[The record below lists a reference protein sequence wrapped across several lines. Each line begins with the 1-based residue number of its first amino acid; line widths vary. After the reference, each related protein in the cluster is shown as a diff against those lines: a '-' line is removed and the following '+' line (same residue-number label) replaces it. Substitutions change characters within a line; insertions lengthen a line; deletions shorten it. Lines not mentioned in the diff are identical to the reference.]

1 MSRTA
6 IVLLWCAAL
15 TVAASLLV
23 AVDIRTRDPDSTLYT
38 KLASAL
44 ADRPVSRW
52 IAPEWGGAWDQHG
65 LFREHPVG
73 ILIPSVLAI
82 RAGFPREQAPYAVN
96 MLYQAAVIVL
106 IPLVAG
112 ALVRRAEA
120 HALASVLQL
129 LPIAFVYRIRG
140 NQEHPLLM
148 CFLALIYG
156 AHLARSTRAWIGMP
170 LMIAALCFLVLVKGA
185 FAMFAIVAAAL
196 WLLIVPAP
204 EGTNHRGWLGL
215 AIAVASAGDGDRLRS
230 GVRADDGGVVSAVLS
245 IDAAGRVD
253 EPSRSARHPA
263 RRRQRRVVPG
273 SARMVRRSVESRRGG
288 SGLGL
293 DAIDAELVDDWRR
306 RRQVRADDSP
316 RACLVAAR
324 HRRVRRRAQ
333 PRQRPGRALH
343 LSDLLHH
350 RRRRVRHRRPLQRA
364 RPRVRRIRRP
374 SPLAADRGLVCDF
387 APHPCK
393 PSREGLVACPR

>member
-215 AIAVASAGDGDRLRS
+215 AIAVASAGVMAIGYEAAYVRTTGESFLQFYRSTRLGGSMSLRDPRVIPHAVVNAVWYLGRLAWFAAPWSLVAAAAVWVWMRS
-230 GVRADDGGVVSAVLS
+230 TLS
-245 IDAAGRVD
+245 SSMTGDAAGRFAPMTRRALAWSLLVIAVFVAVL
-253 EPSRSARHPA
+253 SPA
-263 RRRQRRVVPG
+263 N
-273 SARMVRRSVESRRGG
+273 
-288 SGLGL
+288 
-293 DAIDAELVDDWRR
+293 
-306 RRQVRADDSP
+306 VRAERFIFPIYFIIGGVGFVTAVRSSERV
-316 RACLVAAR
+316 RAFAEFADR
-324 HRRVRRRAQ
+324 HRWLPIAVWFATLLLTLASRLARA
-333 PRQRPGRALH
+333 
-343 LSDLLHH
+343 
-350 RRRRVRHRRPLQRA
+350 
-364 RPRVRRIRRP
+364 
-374 SPLAADRGLVCDF
+374 
-387 APHPCK
+387 
-393 PSREGLVACPR
+393 